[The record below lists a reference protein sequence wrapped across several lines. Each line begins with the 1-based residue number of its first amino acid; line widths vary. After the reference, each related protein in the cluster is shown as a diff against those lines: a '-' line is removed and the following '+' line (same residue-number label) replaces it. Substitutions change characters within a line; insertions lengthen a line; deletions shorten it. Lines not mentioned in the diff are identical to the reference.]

1 MLRNVLFCAAAL
13 LSAFGNAYSQS
24 PYAGDETREIKALS
38 PQEVSDLLAGKGM
51 GFAKTAELN
60 GFPGP
65 AHVLELASQLQL
77 TPEQMAGTEALFK
90 KMQTQAVDIGRQVVE
105 EERVLDRKFSS
116 RSITPAQL
124 QSSLKRIAE
133 LQSDLRRVHLEAHL
147 QQTALLSDAQVIAYS
162 KLRGYR
168 DGGEPIEHG
177 RRRH

>member
-77 TPEQMAGTEALFK
+77 RQSKWPEPKRCSRRCRRKPWTLAGRWSK
-90 KMQTQAVDIGRQVVE
+90 KSGCLTV
-105 EERVLDRKFSS
+105 
-116 RSITPAQL
+116 
-124 QSSLKRIAE
+124 SSL
-133 LQSDLRRVHLEAHL
+133 QG
-147 QQTALLSDAQVIAYS
+147 LS
-162 KLRGYR
+162 
-168 DGGEPIEHG
+168 
-177 RRRH
+177 RRRSSNHR